1 VATGKK
7 SSIAYYVSA
16 HGYGHG
22 VRSCNIIRAINKLYP
37 QLSVHIISSLPL
49 SFLSSHIGSDRNA
62 VRADSFDAGMVQ
74 LDSIRVDVNASL
86 TQVAQLYS
94 RREELVAS
102 ELDWLR
108 ENRVSAIVV
117 DIPAIPIEA
126 AALLGIPRLAV
137 GNFSW
142 DWIYSEFLERDIRW
156 NPIVKIFQEEYAKT
170 DLLLRLPFCDAM
182 SAFPRIEDIPLVASP
197 GKARRE
203 EIARFTGSDP
213 NKRWILLSFTT
224 LEWNDEA
231 LVNVE
236 KIRDYE
242 FFTILPLFWAR
253 SNIHSLNRE
262 QASFSDIIASVDAV
276 VSKPGFGILS
286 DCIVNNKP
294 LIYADRSDFLEYA
307 ILETAIRKHLKY
319 VHIPAADLYRGDL
332 RKSLDRI
339 WESPDPESIL
349 PHGGDHIAA
358 RRIAQFT
365 GLS

>member
-1 VATGKK
+1 VATGNK

-37 QLSVHIISSLPL
+37 DLAVHIVSSLPP
-49 SFLSSHIGSDRNA
+49 SFLSSHIGSDRNP

-86 TQVAQLYS
+86 TKVTQLYS
-94 RREELVAS
+94 RREELVAGES
-102 ELDWLR
+102 EWLR
-108 ENRVSAIVV
+108 ENRISMIVV

-126 AALLGIPRLAV
+126 AALLDIPRLAV

-142 DWIYSEFLERDIRW
+142 DWIYSEFLARDIRW
-156 NPIVKIFQEEYAKT
+156 NPIVGIFQEEYAKT

-213 NKRWILLSFTT
+213 NKKWILLSFTT
-224 LEWNDEA
+224 LEWNDQA
-231 LVNVE
+231 LANVE
-236 KIRDYE
+236 NIRDYE
-242 FFTILPLFWAR
+242 FFTILPLFWVR
-253 SNIHSLNRE
+253 SNIHSLSRE
-262 QASFSDIIASVDAV
+262 QASFSDTIASVDAV

-294 LIYADRSDFLEYA
+294 LIYADRQDFLEYA

-319 VHIPAADLYRGDL
+319 IHIPAEDLYRGDL
-332 RKSLDRI
+332 RKSLDHI
-339 WESPDPESIL
+339 WVSPDPESTL
-349 PHGGDHIAA
+349 PHGGDHTAA
-358 RRIAQFT
+358 HRIAQFA
-365 GLS
+365 GL